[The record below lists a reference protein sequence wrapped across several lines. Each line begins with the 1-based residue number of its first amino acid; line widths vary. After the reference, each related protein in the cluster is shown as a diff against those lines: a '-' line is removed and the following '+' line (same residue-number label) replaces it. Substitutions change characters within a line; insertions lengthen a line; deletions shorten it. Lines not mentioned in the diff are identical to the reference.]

1 MPKEA
6 SRPERSHCSRTC
18 WILRWAFL
26 RLEQQDDDGYDN
38 GYYRVARHAD
48 GGISPGTLSLF
59 PDVLALTA
67 IHPYRYFTDSV
78 MLLMVEAFVT
88 VSHLML
94 DIQWQEIVFIGGV
107 AYSHLLD
114 CFSSTIGPVRYNLV
128 VSIIE

>member
-1 MPKEA
+1 M
-6 SRPERSHCSRTC
+6 
-18 WILRWAFL
+18 
-26 RLEQQDDDGYDN
+26 RLGQQDDGYDN

-59 PDVLALTA
+59 PDVLDLTA

-94 DIQWQEIVFIGGV
+94 DIRWHEIVLVGVVVVLPSAGLHLFVGSPGGAAAPAFLFCLAAMV
-107 AYSHLLD
+107 GSMRSFPYGWTPLA
-114 CFSSTIGPVRYNLV
+114 
-128 VSIIE
+128 VSQRN